1 MKNEIWKP
9 VVGYEGKYEVSNTG
23 RVRSLNYHRSGI
35 TKELA
40 PKVNKYGYH
49 VVLLYK
55 NGQRKDMSVHRLV
68 AMAFIDNPN
77 NFPQI
82 NHKNERKDDNH
93 VENLEWCTQLYN
105 ANYGT
110 RNTRAMD
117 NRHTGKFRKKVI
129 QLKNG
134 KLVNEYISLA
144 EASRQTGIGY
154 KMISR
159 VACGE
164 RARTHG
170 YEWSFV

>member
-23 RVRSLNYHRSGI
+23 KVRSLNYHRSGLA
-35 TKELA
+35 KELA
-40 PKVNKYGYH
+40 QKIDKYGYC
-49 VVLLYK
+49 VVTLCS
-55 NGQRKDMSVHRLV
+55 NGQHKSLTVHRLV
-68 AMAFIDNPN
+68 AIAFIDNPN
-77 NFPQI
+77 HFPQI
-82 NHKNERKDDNH
+82 NHKNERKDDNC

-110 RNTRAMD
+110 RNIRAMD
-117 NRHTGKFRKKVI
+117 NRHTGKFRKKVV
-129 QLKNG
+129 QLKEG
-134 KLVNEYISLA
+134 KVVNEYVSLA
-144 EASRQTGIGY
+144 EASRQTGIYY

-170 YEWSFV
+170 YEWKFV